1 MNFNKKVVTLK
12 HHYFRMDMFKY
23 CLTLILTATISLI
36 AVAQSNVS
44 DIIANGNQKIK
55 DKDYK
60 GAVDVFKS
68 ALSVSPTDSL
78 ALNGI
83 IRANTLLEDYKE
95 AQKWI
100 ATALEA
106 YPNNPDFLFR
116 RGIIQNLNGYHD
128 KAILDFESA
137 LSQNPNSSLRVQI
150 LLNKASAHFKLEQFA
165 ESLADYNKVLELEP
179 RNFNAYNFR
188 GLVNFRLGYYID
200 AVTDYTTAIDLD
212 PTSPLPYYNRGMSLI
227 KLNETQ
233 KACADFRKACQMGYM
248 TSCKMVVA
256 ECGAR

>member
-1 MNFNKKVVTLK
+1 MTMLK
-12 HHYFRMDMFKY
+12 H
-23 CLTLILTATISLI
+23 CLILILTATIALSG
-36 AVAQSNVS
+36 VSQSNVNEL
-44 DIIANGNQKIK
+44 IATGNQKIK
-55 DKDYK
+55 EKDYT
-60 GAVDVFKS
+60 G
-68 ALSVSPTDSL
+68 ALSDFKNALSISPNDSL

-116 RGIIQNLNGYHD
+116 RGITHNLNGLHD
-128 KAILDFESA
+128 KAIQDFETA
-137 LSQNPNSSLRVQI
+137 LEQNPGISLKIQI
-150 LLNKASAHFKLEQFA
+150 LLNKASAHFKLEQFTEA
-165 ESLADYNKVLELEP
+165 LADFNHVLELDP

-227 KLNETQ
+227 KLNENQ
-233 KACADFRKACQMGYM
+233 KACSDFRKACQMGYI